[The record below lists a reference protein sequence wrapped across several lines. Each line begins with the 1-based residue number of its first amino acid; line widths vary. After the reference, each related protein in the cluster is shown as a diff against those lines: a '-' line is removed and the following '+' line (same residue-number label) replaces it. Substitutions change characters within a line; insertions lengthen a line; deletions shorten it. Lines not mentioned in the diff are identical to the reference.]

1 MKEETKQRLD
11 NELSWRDDAVC
22 CDLEAALFRVL
33 LISRRRV
40 LDDDIMVA
48 LCSPISTTTLSRKVD
63 KASPSGPVRSGP
75 FAEENL

>member
-22 CDLEAALFRVL
+22 CDLEATLFRVL

-48 LCSPISTTTLSRKVD
+48 LCSPISTTTLESRKV
-63 KASPSGPVRSGP
+63 KHHRPVRSGP